1 MSSLDIS
8 LESPGTPGAFFYVG
22 GEGGASSKP
31 EGRPVARRAA
41 LQKRKAP
48 LRAGLRLKREPRPSV
63 CGEVAPAQAGAL
75 VASAGGV
82 LVLRRGRKPLP
93 RANPMFARYQRAVG
107 SIHDSGTAKIVKPSV
122 LAKAPH
128 RTKRKLLRWSV
139 GHRRDPRERVVTSP
153 GPSHLT
159 QMF

>member
-63 CGEVAPAQAGAL
+63 CGEVAPAPAGSLCSDAEGNQL
-75 VASAGGV
+75 TSPSQPYV
-82 LVLRRGRKPLP
+82 RTLP
-93 RANPMFARYQRAVG
+93 TCCR
-107 SIHDSGTAKIVKPSV
+107 
-122 LAKAPH
+122 L
-128 RTKRKLLRWSV
+128 
-139 GHRRDPRERVVTSP
+139 DPRLWNRKNC
-153 GPSHLT
+153 
-159 QMF
+159 

>member
-41 LQKRKAP
+41 LRKRRAP

-63 CGEVAPAQAGAL
+63 CGEVAPAQA
-75 VASAGGV
+75 ASLSSDADTNFPEPTPCSHVWRRTRCDRASRSADYSNGGPKKDGK
-82 LVLRRGRKPLP
+82 LLGRRWLRRMNRI
-93 RANPMFARYQRAVG
+93 F
-107 SIHDSGTAKIVKPSV
+107 
-122 LAKAPH
+122 
-128 RTKRKLLRWSV
+128 
-139 GHRRDPRERVVTSP
+139 
-153 GPSHLT
+153 
-159 QMF
+159 